1 MILCKKNM
9 RLGLV
14 IRGQNCYIHC
24 MTREKTMTDNERL
37 IQEFLERGG
46 CINRLKSRVPKYRP
60 QKYMP
65 VAAKRQTYSRPYE
78 RPAGFRSVDFER
90 VGNSASSYN
99 TKYVMTKEF

>member
-1 MILCKKNM
+1 
-9 RLGLV
+9 
-14 IRGQNCYIHC
+14 
-24 MTREKTMTDNERL
+24 MTDTDLL
-37 IQEFLERGG
+37 IQEFLNRGG

-65 VAAKRQTYSRPYE
+65 VAAKRQTYSRPYD
-78 RPAGFRSVDFER
+78 RPTGYRSVDFER

>member
-1 MILCKKNM
+1 M
-9 RLGLV
+9 RFDLV

-24 MTREKTMTDNERL
+24 MTREKKMTDTERL

-90 VGNSASSYN
+90 VGNNASSYN